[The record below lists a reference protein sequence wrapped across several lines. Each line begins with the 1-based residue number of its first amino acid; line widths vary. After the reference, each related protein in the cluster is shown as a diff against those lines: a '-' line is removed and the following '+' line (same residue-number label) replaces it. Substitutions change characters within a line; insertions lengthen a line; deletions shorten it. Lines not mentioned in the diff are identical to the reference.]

1 MLLFAFWYFHLYHIL
16 VKRAVVIHYQKWAA
30 FFNGEILMSVLSRL
44 NGRVF
49 QDLLQHGKDI
59 EETIAHRDTR
69 LLNLSTPGLE
79 RYFSRPLSELPRQN
93 PYPLAVLLPLFL
105 VAYALNLLPFLSTLQ
120 DLSPLHHALSF
131 FLPSLTMTGALI
143 VISVLLA
150 RGKTSGLLGFRAL
163 FIILLITTL
172 VQVLHILLSHDGD
185 LWPLVIA
192 SFALLLCRV
201 VMNSSGFVL
210 FTLYCRTQRLARMAR
225 EMRLKSR

>member
-1 MLLFAFWYFHLYHIL
+1 MSFVSLLT
-16 VKRAVVIHYQKWAA
+16 
-30 FFNGEILMSVLSRL
+30 
-44 NGRVF
+44 GRVF
-49 QDLLQHGKDI
+49 QDLLQHGKEI
-59 EETIAHRDTR
+59 EEAIAHRDIR
-69 LLNLSTPGLE
+69 LLNHYTPELE

-93 PYPLAVLLPLFL
+93 PYPVAVLLPLFL
-105 VAYALNLLPFLSTLQ
+105 VAFALNLLPFLSALQ
-120 DLSPLHHALSF
+120 GLSPLHHALSF
-131 FLPSLTMTGALI
+131 FVPSLTMTGALI

-172 VQVLHILLSHDGD
+172 VQVLHFLLSHDGG

-201 VMNSSGFVL
+201 VMNSSSFVL
-210 FTLYCRTQRLARMAR
+210 FTLYCRTQRLARLAR

>member
-1 MLLFAFWYFHLYHIL
+1 MKF
-16 VKRAVVIHYQKWAA
+16 
-30 FFNGEILMSVLSRL
+30 LSFL
-44 NGRVF
+44 TGRVF
-49 QDLLQHGKDI
+49 QDLLQHGKEI
-59 EETIAHRDTR
+59 EEAIAHRDTH
-69 LLNLSTPGLE
+69 LLNHSTPELV

-93 PYPLAVLLPLFL
+93 PYPVAVLLPLFL
-105 VAYALNLLPFLSTLQ
+105 VAFALNLLPFLSPLQ
-120 DLSPLHHALSF
+120 GLSPLHHALSF
-131 FLPSLTMTGALI
+131 FVPSLTMTGALI

-172 VQVLHILLSHDGD
+172 VQVLRILLSHDGG

-210 FTLYCRTQRLARMAR
+210 FTLYCRTQRLAILAR
-225 EMRLKSR
+225 EMRLKNR